1 MLLLQENKRN
11 GGEDLEYVAEEKTNA
26 ACTGGNFVL
35 YRSKITKQTLNNGQS
50 ERTMRLGIKAQ
61 AEESKER
68 NKLQEVVGKT
78 DKNRYTAL

>member
-1 MLLLQENKRN
+1 
-11 GGEDLEYVAEEKTNA
+11 
-26 ACTGGNFVL
+26 L